1 MPRGKRFERVY
12 TGKAAKLDE
21 KVKALEETLKAIKA
35 EREAA
40 YKEQL
45 KEERKAKKNQAAQR
59 QKDLLK
65 AAENSGKSIDEL
77 IEIINTLPNIETVER
92 EDTGLAVLQLVEA
105 STFDIDQ
112 ETMNTWFDEIRDF

>member
-1 MPRGKRFERVY
+1 MPREKRIERVY
-12 TGKAAKLDE
+12 TRKAAKLDE
-21 KVKALEETLKAIKA
+21 KVKALEETLEA

-45 KEERKAKKNQAAQR
+45 KEEQKAKKNQAAQR

-77 IEIINTLPNIETVER
+77 IEIINN
-92 EDTGLAVLQLVEA
+92 A
-105 STFDIDQ
+105 
-112 ETMNTWFDEIRDF
+112 

>member
-1 MPRGKRFERVY
+1 MPRGKRIERVY

-21 KVKALEETLKAIKA
+21 KVKALEETLKAVKA

-45 KEERKAKKNQAAQR
+45 KEERKSKKVQAAQR

-77 IEIINTLPNIETVER
+77 IEIINN
-92 EDTGLAVLQLVEA
+92 A
-105 STFDIDQ
+105 
-112 ETMNTWFDEIRDF
+112 

>member
-1 MPRGKRFERVY
+1 MPREKRIERVY
-12 TGKAAKLDE
+12 TRKAAKLDE
-21 KVKALEETLKAIKA
+21 KVKALEETLEA

-45 KEERKAKKNQAAQR
+45 KEEQKAKKNQATQR

-77 IEIINTLPNIETVER
+77 IEIINN
-92 EDTGLAVLQLVEA
+92 A
-105 STFDIDQ
+105 
-112 ETMNTWFDEIRDF
+112 

>member
-1 MPRGKRFERVY
+1 MPREKRIERVY
-12 TGKAAKLDE
+12 TRKAAKLDE
-21 KVKALEETLKAIKA
+21 KVKALEETLKPVKA

-45 KEERKAKKNQAAQR
+45 KEEHNSKKAQAAQR

-77 IEIINTLPNIETVER
+77 IEIINN
-92 EDTGLAVLQLVEA
+92 A
-105 STFDIDQ
+105 
-112 ETMNTWFDEIRDF
+112 

>member
-1 MPRGKRFERVY
+1 MPRGKRIERVY

-21 KVKALEETLKAIKA
+21 KVKALEETLKTVKA

-40 YKEQL
+40 SKEQL

-77 IEIINTLPNIETVER
+77 IEIINN
-92 EDTGLAVLQLVEA
+92 A
-105 STFDIDQ
+105 
-112 ETMNTWFDEIRDF
+112 

>member
-1 MPRGKRFERVY
+1 MPREKRIERVY

-21 KVKALEETLKAIKA
+21 KVKTLEETLKAVKA

-59 QKDLLK
+59 QKIFLKQPRTPENRSTNLL
-65 AAENSGKSIDEL
+65 
-77 IEIINTLPNIETVER
+77 R
-92 EDTGLAVLQLVEA
+92 
-105 STFDIDQ
+105 
-112 ETMNTWFDEIRDF
+112 

>member
-1 MPRGKRFERVY
+1 MPRGKRIERVY

-21 KVKALEETLKAIKA
+21 KAKALEETLKAVKA

-59 QKDLLK
+59 QK
-65 AAENSGKSIDEL
+65 I
-77 IEIINTLPNIETVER
+77 
-92 EDTGLAVLQLVEA
+92 
-105 STFDIDQ
+105 F
-112 ETMNTWFDEIRDF
+112 

>member
-1 MPRGKRFERVY
+1 MPRGKRIERVY

-21 KVKALEETLKAIKA
+21 KVKSLEETLKAVKA

-77 IEIINTLPNIETVER
+77 IEIINN
-92 EDTGLAVLQLVEA
+92 A
-105 STFDIDQ
+105 
-112 ETMNTWFDEIRDF
+112 

>member
-1 MPRGKRFERVY
+1 MPRGKRIY

-21 KVKALEETLKAIKA
+21 KVKALEASLKTAKT

-45 KEERKAKKNQAAQR
+45 KEERKTKKAQAAQR

-77 IEIINTLPNIETVER
+77 IEIINN
-92 EDTGLAVLQLVEA
+92 A
-105 STFDIDQ
+105 
-112 ETMNTWFDEIRDF
+112 

>member
-1 MPRGKRFERVY
+1 MNEFTLE
-12 TGKAAKLDE
+12 KAAKLDE
-21 KVKALEETLKAIKA
+21 KVKALEETLKA

-77 IEIINTLPNIETVER
+77 IEIINN
-92 EDTGLAVLQLVEA
+92 A
-105 STFDIDQ
+105 
-112 ETMNTWFDEIRDF
+112 

>member
-1 MPRGKRFERVY
+1 MPRGKRIERVY

-21 KVKALEETLKAIKA
+21 KVKALEETLKAVKA

-45 KEERKAKKNQAAQR
+45 KEERKAKTKY
-59 QKDLLK
+59 LLK

-77 IEIINTLPNIETVER
+77 IEIINN
-92 EDTGLAVLQLVEA
+92 A
-105 STFDIDQ
+105 
-112 ETMNTWFDEIRDF
+112 

>member
-1 MPRGKRFERVY
+1 MPREKRIERVY
-12 TGKAAKLDE
+12 TRKAAKLDE
-21 KVKALEETLKAIKA
+21 KVKALEETLEA

-65 AAENSGKSIDEL
+65 SAENSGKSIDEL
-77 IEIINTLPNIETVER
+77 IEIINN
-92 EDTGLAVLQLVEA
+92 A
-105 STFDIDQ
+105 
-112 ETMNTWFDEIRDF
+112 

>member
-1 MPRGKRFERVY
+1 MPRGKRIERVY

-21 KVKALEETLKAIKA
+21 KVKALEETLKA

-45 KEERKAKKNQAAQR
+45 KEERKSKKAQAAQR

-77 IEIINTLPNIETVER
+77 IEMINN
-92 EDTGLAVLQLVEA
+92 A
-105 STFDIDQ
+105 
-112 ETMNTWFDEIRDF
+112 

>member
-1 MPRGKRFERVY
+1 MPREKRIERVY
-12 TGKAAKLDE
+12 TRKAAKLDE
-21 KVKALEETLKAIKA
+21 KVKALEETLKPVKA
-35 EREAA
+35 ERKAA

-77 IEIINTLPNIETVER
+77 IEIINN
-92 EDTGLAVLQLVEA
+92 A
-105 STFDIDQ
+105 
-112 ETMNTWFDEIRDF
+112 

>member
-1 MPRGKRFERVY
+1 MPRGKRIERVY

-21 KVKALEETLKAIKA
+21 KVKTLEETLKAVKA

-77 IEIINTLPNIETVER
+77 IEIINNE
-92 EDTGLAVLQLVEA
+92 
-105 STFDIDQ
+105 
-112 ETMNTWFDEIRDF
+112 

>member
-1 MPRGKRFERVY
+1 MPREKRIERVY
-12 TGKAAKLDE
+12 TRKAAKLDE
-21 KVKALEETLKAIKA
+21 KVKALEETLKTVKA
-35 EREAA
+35 ERKAA

-77 IEIINTLPNIETVER
+77 IEIINN
-92 EDTGLAVLQLVEA
+92 A
-105 STFDIDQ
+105 
-112 ETMNTWFDEIRDF
+112 

>member
-1 MPRGKRFERVY
+1 MPKGKRIERIY

-21 KVKALEETLKAIKA
+21 KVKALEENLKVAKA

-77 IEIINTLPNIETVER
+77 IEIINN
-92 EDTGLAVLQLVEA
+92 A
-105 STFDIDQ
+105 
-112 ETMNTWFDEIRDF
+112 

>member
-1 MPRGKRFERVY
+1 MPRGKRIERVY

-21 KVKALEETLKAIKA
+21 KVKALEETLKAVKA

-45 KEERKAKKNQAAQR
+45 KKERKAKKNQAAQR

-77 IEIINTLPNIETVER
+77 IEIINN
-92 EDTGLAVLQLVEA
+92 A
-105 STFDIDQ
+105 
-112 ETMNTWFDEIRDF
+112 

>member
-1 MPRGKRFERVY
+1 MPRGKRIERVY

-21 KVKALEETLKAIKA
+21 KVKALEETLKAVKA

-77 IEIINTLPNIETVER
+77 IEIIN
-92 EDTGLAVLQLVEA
+92 
-105 STFDIDQ
+105 
-112 ETMNTWFDEIRDF
+112 NT

>member
-1 MPRGKRFERVY
+1 MPREKRIERVY
-12 TGKAAKLDE
+12 TRKAAKLDE
-21 KVKALEETLKAIKA
+21 KVKALEETLEA

-77 IEIINTLPNIETVER
+77 IEIINN
-92 EDTGLAVLQLVEA
+92 A
-105 STFDIDQ
+105 
-112 ETMNTWFDEIRDF
+112 

>member
-1 MPRGKRFERVY
+1 MPRGKRIERIY

-21 KVKALEETLKAIKA
+21 KVKALEASLKTAKA
-35 EREAA
+35 EHEAA

-45 KEERKAKKNQAAQR
+45 KEERKTKKAQAAQR

-77 IEIINTLPNIETVER
+77 IEIINN
-92 EDTGLAVLQLVEA
+92 A
-105 STFDIDQ
+105 
-112 ETMNTWFDEIRDF
+112 

>member
-1 MPRGKRFERVY
+1 MPREKRIERVY
-12 TGKAAKLDE
+12 TRKAAKLDE
-21 KVKALEETLKAIKA
+21 KVKALEETLEA

-45 KEERKAKKNQAAQR
+45 KEEQKAKKNQAAQR

-77 IEIINTLPNIETVER
+77 IEIINNE
-92 EDTGLAVLQLVEA
+92 
-105 STFDIDQ
+105 
-112 ETMNTWFDEIRDF
+112 

>member
-1 MPRGKRFERVY
+1 MPRGKRIERVY

-21 KVKALEETLKAIKA
+21 KVKALEETLEA

-77 IEIINTLPNIETVER
+77 IEIINN
-92 EDTGLAVLQLVEA
+92 A
-105 STFDIDQ
+105 
-112 ETMNTWFDEIRDF
+112 

>member
-1 MPRGKRFERVY
+1 MPREKRIERVY

-21 KVKALEETLKAIKA
+21 KVKTLEETLKAVKA

-59 QKDLLK
+59 QK
-65 AAENSGKSIDEL
+65 I
-77 IEIINTLPNIETVER
+77 
-92 EDTGLAVLQLVEA
+92 
-105 STFDIDQ
+105 F
-112 ETMNTWFDEIRDF
+112 

>member
-1 MPRGKRFERVY
+1 MPRGKRIERVY
-12 TGKAAKLDE
+12 TGKTAKLDE
-21 KVKALEETLKAIKA
+21 KVKALEETLKAVKA

-65 AAENSGKSIDEL
+65 AAENFGKSIDEL
-77 IEIINTLPNIETVER
+77 IEIINN
-92 EDTGLAVLQLVEA
+92 A
-105 STFDIDQ
+105 
-112 ETMNTWFDEIRDF
+112 

>member
-1 MPRGKRFERVY
+1 MPREKRIERVY
-12 TGKAAKLDE
+12 TRKAAKLDE
-21 KVKALEETLKAIKA
+21 KVKALEETLEA

-65 AAENSGKSIDEL
+65 EAENSGKSIDEL
-77 IEIINTLPNIETVER
+77 IEIINN
-92 EDTGLAVLQLVEA
+92 A
-105 STFDIDQ
+105 
-112 ETMNTWFDEIRDF
+112 

>member
-1 MPRGKRFERVY
+1 MPREKRIERVY

-21 KVKALEETLKAIKA
+21 KVKTLEETLKA

-77 IEIINTLPNIETVER
+77 IEIINN
-92 EDTGLAVLQLVEA
+92 A
-105 STFDIDQ
+105 
-112 ETMNTWFDEIRDF
+112 

>member
-1 MPRGKRFERVY
+1 MPRGKRIERVY
-12 TGKAAKLDE
+12 TRKAAKLDE
-21 KVKALEETLKAIKA
+21 KVKALEETLEA

-40 YKEQL
+40 YKKQL

-77 IEIINTLPNIETVER
+77 IEIINN
-92 EDTGLAVLQLVEA
+92 A
-105 STFDIDQ
+105 
-112 ETMNTWFDEIRDF
+112 

>member
-1 MPRGKRFERVY
+1 MPRGKRIERVY
-12 TGKAAKLDE
+12 TGKVAKLDE
-21 KVKALEETLKAIKA
+21 KVKALEETLKAVKA

-77 IEIINTLPNIETVER
+77 IEIINN
-92 EDTGLAVLQLVEA
+92 A
-105 STFDIDQ
+105 
-112 ETMNTWFDEIRDF
+112 

>member
-1 MPRGKRFERVY
+1 MPRGKRIERVY

-21 KVKALEETLKAIKA
+21 KAKALEETLKAVKA

-45 KEERKAKKNQAAQR
+45 KKERKAKKNQAAQR

-77 IEIINTLPNIETVER
+77 IEIINN
-92 EDTGLAVLQLVEA
+92 A
-105 STFDIDQ
+105 
-112 ETMNTWFDEIRDF
+112 

>member
-1 MPRGKRFERVY
+1 MPRRKRIERVY

-21 KVKALEETLKAIKA
+21 KVKALEETLKAVKA

-40 YKEQL
+40 YKKQL

-77 IEIINTLPNIETVER
+77 IEIINN
-92 EDTGLAVLQLVEA
+92 A
-105 STFDIDQ
+105 
-112 ETMNTWFDEIRDF
+112 

>member
-1 MPRGKRFERVY
+1 MPRGKRIERIY

-21 KVKALEETLKAIKA
+21 KVKALEASLKTARA

-45 KEERKAKKNQAAQR
+45 KEERKSKKVQAAQR

-77 IEIINTLPNIETVER
+77 IEIINN
-92 EDTGLAVLQLVEA
+92 A
-105 STFDIDQ
+105 
-112 ETMNTWFDEIRDF
+112 